1 MLVRFFFMMIYLS
14 TLVKAQYQIGH
25 YTTINFKTNDRLDR
39 NIETKIYYP
48 ATIVDDSIRRRQ
60 GQFPVIVFG
69 HGFIMDWS
77 AYQNL
82 WEEFVPNGYIMA
94 FPTTEGSLLW
104 YRSSTIWMGSTI
116 FGYSNSGRGIE

>member
-1 MLVRFFFMMIYLS
+1 VGEWVDLTNLNGKRFEMLVRFFLMIICLS
-14 TLVKAQYQIGH
+14 TLVIAQYQIGH
-25 YTTINFKTNDRLDR
+25 YTTILQDPGRLDR

-48 ATIVDDSIRRRQ
+48 ATIIDDSTITAQ

-82 WEEFVPNGYIMA
+82 WEEFVPNGYIMT
-94 FPTTEGSLLW
+94 FP
-104 YRSSTIWMGSTI
+104 
-116 FGYSNSGRGIE
+116 